1 MSSQSS
7 LNLIKEKGLIILTTW
22 FIYYYAWAKPRRKK
36 GSCKGIAILNRARG
50 QVRIK
55 ASPCGGEDRGFKSH
69 RARYHLMPNLALKRP
84 IAKVN
89 VQASDRVRLDSK
101 YRALLDDDKVRKWI
115 DYVAKGSSVT
125 AEVYFPKL
133 GWVCKSKRIL
143 PPELLDKDE
152 EWLWNLFDEVV

>member
-1 MSSQSS
+1 
-7 LNLIKEKGLIILTTW
+7 
-22 FIYYYAWAKPRRKK
+22 
-36 GSCKGIAILNRARG
+36 
-50 QVRIK
+50 
-55 ASPCGGEDRGFKSH
+55 
-69 RARYHLMPNLALKRP
+69 MPNLALKRP